1 MLNKILNG
9 WKLMKKDLHQE
20 EILKLQKELAL
31 LQSEIRYLKY
41 MWDLKEIEERGKE
54 SHTTVYVEK

>member
-1 MLNKILNG
+1 
-9 WKLMKKDLHQE
+9 MKKDLHQE

>member
-1 MLNKILNG
+1 V
-9 WKLMKKDLHQE
+9 DLAE
-20 EILKLQKELAL
+20 EIVKLQKELEL
-31 LQSEIRYLKY
+31 LRSEIRYLKY

>member
-1 MLNKILNG
+1 MKNNTCNY
-9 WKLMKKDLHQE
+9 KLAE

-54 SHTTVYVEK
+54 SHTTVYVEKRKYD